1 MFYKIAAGE
10 YVTTKNR
17 QFYYKKAYLE
27 NSNIFLYGSYG
38 MPLGHIIALCFRK
51 ILTRYGV
58 ENIINPKCVAAENK
72 KPILLDY
79 TKHDIINI

>member
-1 MFYKIAAGE
+1 LFYKIAAGE

-38 MPLGHIIALCFRK
+38 MPLGHIIAL
-51 ILTRYGV
+51 
-58 ENIINPKCVAAENK
+58 
-72 KPILLDY
+72 LL
-79 TKHDIINI
+79 